1 MSEFVKHVLDDR
13 GLAYIKQQL
22 RDGWD
27 FCQALLQTVET
38 CEGEV
43 SALLPAETPME
54 VLYDFRAG
62 GLLKENLDSARRIA
76 AGSGAGYF
84 MPVSTLVN
92 ERARILEE
100 EMHKSHCSLCIV
112 DDVSALWTD
121 RTAEHPTAF
130 WSNRNVYYALHSEAQ
145 MIKIKDALNR
155 GNCFYHGVAAVCV
168 GRLAL
173 RNTREVSQNN
183 LAELASGATFVSCLA
198 YDGESFVNWR
208 RL

>member
-1 MSEFVKHVLDDR
+1 MSEFVQHALDER

-27 FCQALLQTVET
+27 FCQALLQIVEA
-38 CEGEV
+38 CAGEIT
-43 SALLPAETPME
+43 ALVPAETPVE
-54 VLYDFRAG
+54 ALYDFRAG
-62 GLLKENLDSARRIA
+62 GLLKSNSDPARCIPA
-76 AGSGAGYF
+76 TSGTGYL
-84 MPVSTLVN
+84 MPLSTLVN

-100 EMHKSHCSLCIV
+100 EMHKSPGSLCIV

-145 MIKIKDALNR
+145 TIEIKDALNR
-155 GNCFYHGVAAVCV
+155 GDCCYHGVAAVCV

-173 RNTREVSQNN
+173 RNTREVSQMN
-183 LAELASGATFVSCLA
+183 LAELARGATFVSCLA